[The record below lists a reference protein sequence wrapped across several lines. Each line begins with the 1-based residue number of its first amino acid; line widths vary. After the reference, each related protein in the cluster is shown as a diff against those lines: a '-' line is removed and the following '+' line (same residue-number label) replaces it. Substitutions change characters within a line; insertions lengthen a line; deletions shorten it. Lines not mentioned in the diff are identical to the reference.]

1 MKGPVKNLT
10 IAENMLMTNTQNIGD
25 KSGRTGETDDPSVT
39 AGMLI
44 SHINNQQKKTQ
55 DE

>member
-1 MKGPVKNLT
+1 MKGPVKILT

-25 KSGRTGETDDPSVT
+25 RSGRTGETDNPSVT